1 MKTLG
6 KVAVIGRFKP
16 LHNGGALMLETICQL
31 ADHVTIGIG
40 SSNKYNLR
48 NPFTAKESQRMLD
61 AFLSPGYANYKIVHI
76 PDFAQDPQYRD
87 GQQWKEYVKTKFGHL
102 DYFFTG
108 NLYVK
113 TLLDDSYHVAHPA
126 QFIPPDKWIKLRGTE
141 VRLEMARGNE
151 WKNLVPP
158 EVVFYLEQQ
167 DIISRFRQQ
176 FGAAI
181 LESSTDLTEY
191 RRSETAVE
199 ELLHAR
205 EP

>member
-6 KVAVIGRFKP
+6 KVGVIGRFKP
-16 LHNGGALMLETICQL
+16 LHSGGALMLETICQR
-31 ADHVTIGIG
+31 ADHVIIGIG

-48 NPFTAKESQRMLD
+48 NPFTAKESQGMLD
-61 AFLSPGYANYKIVHI
+61 AFLSSLHTNYNVVHV
-76 PDFAQDPQYRD
+76 PDFAQDPHYRD
-87 GQQWKEYVKTKFGHL
+87 GQQWKEYVKTQFGPL

-113 TLLDDSYHVAHPA
+113 TLLEDSYHVAHPA
-126 QFIPPDKWIKLRGTE
+126 QFIPQDRRIKLRATE

-158 EVVFYLEQQ
+158 KVVSYLEQQ
-167 DIISRFRQQ
+167 DLISRFRQE
-176 FGAAI
+176 FGSAI
-181 LESSTDLTEY
+181 LESKTDPTEY
-191 RRSETAVE
+191 RRSETIVE